1 MRDSRTQTNE
11 SLSFW
16 PRCAKRLGVR
26 CLGTAL
32 KRGKAASSR
41 RTPQPSALFS
51 EQATLSTRFGTHGQ
65 LRILHSLGQRSLSPY
80 FSGKNGACFFA
91 WICHPMGYH
100 FIVDDVGIL
109 NKLESLVCREDG
121 RKHSFT

>member
-51 EQATLSTRFGTHGQ
+51 EQATLSTRFV
-65 LRILHSLGQRSLSPY
+65 LPIVRKRIFLNTRRSAAFFDLS
-80 FSGKNGACFFA
+80 SA
-91 WICHPMGYH
+91 
-100 FIVDDVGIL
+100 V
-109 NKLESLVCREDG
+109 E
-121 RKHSFT
+121 